1 MRWWLAV
8 ILGLI
13 VGGGLVA
20 AMAARAHR
28 TAAADAEQLLR
39 AALQEGV
46 ARPMVAEGEIRVWVA
61 RTWQTTPARIEY
73 AGTAARLSLQGGV
86 TPTVMLDD
94 GHRLWQVDP
103 ASQTAARIGSS
114 DRKIDWDLF
123 LENYSV
129 KPGSSAVVAGRPAS
143 EVRVVSRR
151 YPRRTA
157 MELWIDPGTRLILRR
172 LTYDADGHLVAST
185 ELTRVSPASDLDPSE
200 LAIPAAWTKLD
211 PEEAAVRMSEDDFEQ
226 RAGFAP
232 RWPSYVPQGFQK
244 RGLYANT
251 CPHGRYYAELRYT
264 DGLRVLSVYEHRPR
278 GRGGMG
284 GRGGGPPW
292 SRSEGADGGGG
303 RRQGRGQGRGQ
314 GPHHFGQPD
323 ARPVLIDRGQA
334 KTVRQRRSEMMV
346 VVTGDLTEQRIRK
359 VIESIPD
366 GGSSAP

>member
-1 MRWWLAV
+1 MRWWLAA
-8 ILGLI
+8 IIGLI

-20 AMAARAHR
+20 AMAVQAHR
-28 TAAADAEQLLR
+28 TGAADAEQLLR

-46 ARPMVAEGEIRVWVA
+46 ARPMVAEGEIRVVVA
-61 RTWQTTPARIEY
+61 KTWQTTPARIEY
-73 AGTAARLSLQGGV
+73 AGTAARLSLQGAAA
-86 TPTVMLDD
+86 PTVMLDD

-103 ASQTAARIGSS
+103 ASQVANRVGPS

-143 EVRVVSRR
+143 EVRVVARR

-157 MELWIDPGTRLILRR
+157 MEFWIDPATRLILRR
-172 LTYDADGHLVAST
+172 LTYDADGQPVAAT
-185 ELTRVSPASDLDPSE
+185 ELTRVSPAGDIDPSE
-200 LAIPAAWTKLD
+200 LAIPAAWRKLD
-211 PEEAAVRMSEDDFEQ
+211 PEEAAVRMSEGDFEQ

-232 RWPSYVPQGFQK
+232 RWPSYVPPGYQK

-251 CPHGRYYAELRYT
+251 CPHGRYYAELRYA
-264 DGLRVLSVYEHRPR
+264 DGLRVLSVYEHRPG

-284 GRGGGPPW
+284 RGRGGPPW
-292 SRSEGADGGGG
+292 SRPEDAEGSGGARGG
-303 RRQGRGQGRGQ
+303 RGRGRGP

-323 ARPVLIDRGQA
+323 PRPVLIDRGPA
-334 KTVRQRRSEMMV
+334 KTARQRRSEMMIV
-346 VVTGDLTEQRIRK
+346 VAGDLTEKRIRQ

-366 GGSSAP
+366 GDTSAP